1 MRVVA
6 PKGGNIGYFMRQGIL
21 CSAPINPD
29 LRKLD
34 LGEMIVV
41 DYFDPD
47 TDMEEAFNA
56 LSLLEKYEAI
66 GEEDDT
72 E

>member
-6 PKGGNIGYFMRQGIL
+6 PKGGNIGYFMKQGIL
-21 CSAPINPD
+21 CSAPMMLD
-29 LRKLD
+29 EQKLD
-34 LGEMIVV
+34 LKDMIVV

-56 LSLLEKYEAI
+56 LSLLEKYEQQS
-66 GEEDDT
+66 EE
-72 E
+72 

>member
-1 MRVVA
+1 MKVVA
-6 PKGGNIGYFMRQGIL
+6 PRGGKIGYFMKQGIL
-21 CSAPINPD
+21 CSAPID
-29 LRKLD
+29 SETMRLD

-41 DYFDPD
+41 DYFDPS

-56 LSLLEKYEAI
+56 LHLLEKN
-66 GEEDDT
+66 DDT

>member
-6 PKGGNIGYFMRQGIL
+6 PKGSSIGYFMKQGIL

-34 LGEMIVV
+34 LEGMIVV
-41 DYFDPD
+41 DYFDPS

-56 LSLLEKYEAI
+56 LHLLEKYEAI
-66 GEEDDT
+66 GDDDDT

>member
-1 MRVVA
+1 MKVVA
-6 PKGGNIGYFMRQGIL
+6 PKGSNVGYFMKQGIL
-21 CSAPINPD
+21 CSAPINSD

-34 LGEMIVV
+34 LTDMIVV
-41 DYFDPD
+41 DYFDPN

-56 LSLLEKYEAI
+56 LSLLEKN
-66 GEEDDT
+66 DD

>member
-6 PKGGNIGYFMRQGIL
+6 PKGSNIGYFMKQGIL

-34 LGEMIVV
+34 LEGMIVV

-56 LSLLEKYEAI
+56 LHLLEKYEAI
-66 GEEDDT
+66 GDDD

>member
-1 MRVVA
+1 MKVVA
-6 PKGGNIGYFMRQGIL
+6 PKGSNVGYFMKQGIL

-34 LGEMIVV
+34 LMDMIVV
-41 DYFDPD
+41 DYFDPN

-56 LSLLEKYEAI
+56 LSLLEKN
-66 GEEDDT
+66 DD
-72 E
+72 ELA

>member
-6 PKGGNIGYFMRQGIL
+6 PKGGNIGYFMKQGIL
-21 CSAPINPD
+21 CSAPMMLD
-29 LRKLD
+29 EQKLD
-34 LGEMIVV
+34 LKDMIVV

-56 LSLLEKYEAI
+56 LSLLEKYQDEN
-66 GEEDDT
+66 GEEL
-72 E
+72 

>member
-6 PKGGNIGYFMRQGIL
+6 PKGGNIGYFMKQGIL
-21 CSAPINPD
+21 CSAPMM
-29 LRKLD
+29 LEEQKLD
-34 LGEMIVV
+34 LKDMIVV

-56 LSLLEKYEAI
+56 LSLLEKY
-66 GEEDDT
+66 DD
-72 E
+72 ELA

>member
-6 PKGGNIGYFMRQGIL
+6 PRNGKNIAYFMKQGIL
-21 CSAPINPD
+21 CSASMD
-29 LRKLD
+29 VLEGRLD
-34 LGEMIVV
+34 MDTMIVV
-41 DYFDPD
+41 DYFNEN

-56 LSLLEKYEAI
+56 LSLLEKYN
-66 GEEDDT
+66 EES

>member
-6 PKGGNIGYFMRQGIL
+6 PKGGNIGYFMKQGIL
-21 CSAPINPD
+21 CSAPMMLD
-29 LRKLD
+29 EQKLD
-34 LGEMIVV
+34 LKDMIVV

-56 LSLLEKYEAI
+56 LSLLEKYEQQSEA
-66 GEEDDT
+66 
-72 E
+72 

>member
-1 MRVVA
+1 MKVVA
-6 PKGGNIGYFMRQGIL
+6 PRGGKIGYFIRQGIL
-21 CSAPINPD
+21 CSAPINSETM
-29 LRKLD
+29 RLD

-41 DYFDPD
+41 DYFDPS

-56 LSLLEKYEAI
+56 LHLLEKN
-66 GEEDDT
+66 DDT

>member
-6 PKGGNIGYFMRQGIL
+6 PKGSNIGYFMKQGIL
-21 CSAPINPD
+21 CSAPIDPEA
-29 LRKLD
+29 RRLD
-34 LGEMIVV
+34 LEGMIVV
-41 DYFDPD
+41 DYFDPN

-56 LSLLEKYEAI
+56 LELLEKYEAI
-66 GEEDDT
+66 GDDD